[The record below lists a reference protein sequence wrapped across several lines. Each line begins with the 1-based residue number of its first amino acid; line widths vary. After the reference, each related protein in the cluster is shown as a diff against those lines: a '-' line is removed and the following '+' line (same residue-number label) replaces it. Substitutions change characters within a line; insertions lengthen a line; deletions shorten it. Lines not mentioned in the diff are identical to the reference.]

1 MSKHYEFIN
10 EPIEDI
16 LKELVNVTSNLDK
29 SINTY
34 PLNDYLLKS
43 TFLKMTGFQEQK
55 FKCIAWELATEDF
68 EFRRRFLSS
77 MSNEY
82 FSTYDSKNDLYKALK
97 NKLSID
103 SLSEK
108 DKKSDSLSEKDKKS
122 IVDASKNVIVK
133 LFRDT
138 CIEKWNQRDFIEFKQ
153 NIKKTA
159 GFSQI
164 DKGGNLFEST
174 AQNLYK
180 NLYNNR
186 NRMAHNT
193 ISYQYNIP
201 TLFDLEKNE
210 FGSNNYFVWFYIL
223 ILIDKIMISL
233 FKKFYEERM
242 DLLWSVENI

>member
-108 DKKSDSLSEKDKKS
+108 DKKS

-201 TLFDLEKNE
+201 T
-210 FGSNNYFVWFYIL
+210 
-223 ILIDKIMISL
+223 
-233 FKKFYEERM
+233 
-242 DLLWSVENI
+242 

>member
-1 MSKHYEFIN
+1 MSRHYEFIN

-97 NKLSID
+97 NKLSIN
-103 SLSEK
+103 
-108 DKKSDSLSEKDKKS
+108 SLSEKDKKS
-122 IVDASKNVIVK
+122 IVDNSKNTIVD
-133 LFRDT
+133 LFKDT
-138 CIEKWNQRDFIEFKQ
+138 CIEKWNQRDFIEFKE
-153 NIKKTA
+153 NIKKKA
-159 GFSQI
+159 GVSQI
-164 DKGGNLFEST
+164 DDNNGNLFEST
-174 AQNLYK
+174 AKNLYENLYK
-180 NLYNNR
+180 NR

-201 TLFDLEKNE
+201 TLLDLEKNE
-210 FGSNNYFVWFYIL
+210 FGSNNYIVWFYVL

>member
-108 DKKSDSLSEKDKKS
+108 DKKS

-210 FGSNNYFVWFYIL
+210 FGSNNYFVWFYVL
-223 ILIDKIMISL
+223 VLIDKIMISL

>member
-43 TFLKMTGFQEQK
+43 SFLKMTGSQEQK
-55 FKCIAWELATEDF
+55 FKCIAWELATEDY
-68 EFRRRFLSS
+68 EFRRKFLSS

-82 FSTYDSKNDLYKALK
+82 FSTYKSKSDLYKALK
-97 NKLSID
+97 NKLNID
-103 SLSEK
+103 F
-108 DKKSDSLSEKDKKS
+108 LSEKDKKS
-122 IVDASKNVIVK
+122 IVEDSKNTIVN
-133 LFRDT
+133 LFKDT

-153 NIKKTA
+153 KIKEKA
-159 GFSQI
+159 GISQI
-164 DKGGNLFEST
+164 DDEKGNLFKST

-201 TLFDLEKNE
+201 TLFDLEQNE
-210 FGSNNYFVWFYIL
+210 FGSNNYFVWFYVL
-223 ILIDKIMISL
+223 VLIDKIMISL
-233 FKKFYEERM
+233 FKNFFEERM
-242 DLLWSVENI
+242 DLLWSVGNI

>member
-97 NKLSID
+97 
-103 SLSEK
+103 
-108 DKKSDSLSEKDKKS
+108 
-122 IVDASKNVIVK
+122 
-133 LFRDT
+133 
-138 CIEKWNQRDFIEFKQ
+138 
-153 NIKKTA
+153 
-159 GFSQI
+159 
-164 DKGGNLFEST
+164 
-174 AQNLYK
+174 
-180 NLYNNR
+180 
-186 NRMAHNT
+186 
-193 ISYQYNIP
+193 IS
-201 TLFDLEKNE
+201 
-210 FGSNNYFVWFYIL
+210 
-223 ILIDKIMISL
+223 
-233 FKKFYEERM
+233 
-242 DLLWSVENI
+242 